1 MPLAA
6 CSDLSAAD
14 WIVAS
19 TLPWPRLVTFGP
31 AGFAAY
37 ARVRFIP
44 DPVREGQR
52 ESEAD
57 PDASPDEVDQWR
69 ALLQLVAAGT
79 EDPADCYFALWEGW
93 GFPESARRWPTF
105 GVPPGAEIPARSYF
119 LFHGSLSEAEIWGG
133 GAPAKAGIWGLPEF
147 SRGGAPAFVWPSDR
161 TWCIAADIDPH
172 WAGIGASMPLI
183 QRLIGDPGLDA
194 VDARPDA
201 EQPAYR

>member
-1 MPLAA
+1 VPLAV
-6 CSDLSAAD
+6 CSDVSPAD

-19 TLPWPRLVTFGP
+19 EVAWQQLVGFGP

-44 DPVREGQR
+44 DPVREGQP

-69 ALLQLVAAGT
+69 ALLQLLAAGT
-79 EDPADCYFALWEGW
+79 GDPDDCYFGLWEGW

-105 GVPPGAEIPARSYF
+105 GVPRGARIPARSYF
-119 LFHGSLSEAEIWGG
+119 LFHGSLLEAKVWGG
-133 GAPAKAGIWGLPEF
+133 GAPANAGIWGPPEF

-161 TWCIAADIDPH
+161 TWCVAADIDPH
-172 WAGIGASMPLI
+172 WTGIGASVPVI
-183 QRLIGDPGLDA
+183 ERLVDDPRLDA
-194 VDARPDA
+194 IEADPAD

>member
-1 MPLAA
+1 MPLAV
-6 CSDLSAAD
+6 CSDLSPAD

-19 TLPWPRLVTFGP
+19 DVPWQRLVTFGP

-44 DPVREGQR
+44 DPPREDQQ

-57 PDASPDEVDQWR
+57 PHASPDEVDQWR
-69 ALLQLVAAGT
+69 ALLKLLAAAT
-79 EDPADCYFALWEGW
+79 EDPDDCYFGLWEGW
-93 GFPESARRWPTF
+93 GFPGSARRWPSF
-105 GVPPGAEIPARSYF
+105 GVPRGARPPARSYF

-133 GAPAKAGIWGLPEF
+133 GAPANAGIWGPWEF
-147 SRGGAPAFVWPSDR
+147 SRGGAPAFVWPSNH

-172 WAGIGASMPLI
+172 WAGIGASVILI
-183 QRLIGDPGLDA
+183 ERLISDPRLDA
-194 VDARPDA
+194 VEADPAD